1 MLLLLLYSED
11 RYKNIKELMRERD
24 RKKFKSTE
32 AFYFD
37 LKLVILRLEMREIKQ
52 VIYRSLKKKRSI
64 WIIMCYSE
72 TTEQERKD
80 KTMLKESANTCEKV
94 V

>member
-32 AFYFD
+32 TFYFD

-52 VIYRSLKKKRSI
+52 VIYRSLKKKKKKHLDHYVLFR
-64 WIIMCYSE
+64 
-72 TTEQERKD
+72 
-80 KTMLKESANTCEKV
+80 NN
-94 V
+94 

>member
-1 MLLLLLYSED
+1 MFLLLLYSED

-52 VIYRSLKKKRSI
+52 VIYRSLKKKKEASGSLCAI
-64 WIIMCYSE
+64 
-72 TTEQERKD
+72 QKQLNRKGRT
-80 KTMLKESANTCEKV
+80 KQC
-94 V
+94 